1 MTDTRA
7 KTEPEWVPVLRALA
21 RVAGHELR
29 NALNGLMVN
38 LEVVRGRSETLDG
51 VAQPFF
57 RQAIEQA
64 EESARLAESTIVLLK
79 LLVSAVGE
87 DGVLRI
93 RYVAPDGVAIEST
106 ESEATLAAGHLEA
119 LARRTSLAADVSG
132 GTVILS
138 IAEKSPDS
146 N

>member
-1 MTDTRA
+1 
-7 KTEPEWVPVLRALA
+7 VLRALA
-21 RVAGHELR
+21 RASGHELR

-57 RQAIEQA
+57 LQAIEQA
-64 EESARLAESTIVLLK
+64 EESGRLAESAIVLLN
-79 LLVSAVGE
+79 LFVSAVGE

-93 RYVAPDGVAIEST
+93 RYLPPDGVAIEST
-106 ESEATLAAGHLEA
+106 ESEATLAASHLA
-119 LARRTSLAADVSG
+119 SLARRTSLAADVSG